1 MSAKV
6 DGTLTIAGYQTIEQL
21 YLGSRTQVYRA
32 VRECDRL
39 PVVIKLLKREYPTF
53 SELVQFRNQYAIAKN
68 IDIPGIIKPYSLEA
82 YHNGYVLV
90 MEDFGGVSLRQF
102 TQGKILTLEQFLP
115 IALQLLDT
123 LHQLHQ
129 QSVIHKDIKPANIL
143 IHPQTK
149 QIKLIDFSIASLLP
163 RETQEIQS
171 PNGLEGTLA
180 YLSPEQTG
188 RMNRGI
194 DYRSDFYSLGVT
206 FFELLSGQLPFESNE
221 PMELLHCHI
230 AKQPPFLCDF
240 NPDLPLM
247 LGEIVRKLMA
257 KNAEDRYQSALG
269 IKHDLVTCLE
279 QWRETGKHT
288 WFDLG
293 QRDISDRFLIPEKLY
308 GRESEVQTLLDTFG
322 YVANGGSQLM
332 LVAGF
337 SGIGKTAV
345 VNEVHKPIVR
355 WNGYFIKG
363 KYDQFNRNI
372 PLSAFVQA
380 FRDLM
385 GQLLSESDSQ
395 LKQWQS
401 KILAA
406 VGDNGQL
413 LIEVIPELEQ
423 LIGKQ
428 PAIAQLSGSA
438 AQNRFNLLFQK
449 FIQVFTTREHPL
461 VMFLDDLQWAD
472 SASLNLLKLL
482 MAQSDWGYLFIIG
495 AYRDNEV
502 FAAHP
507 LMLTL
512 DEIEKASSCVKTLT
526 LDPLSQADV
535 NHLIADSLS
544 CATVQA
550 LPLTELVY
558 QKAQGNP
565 FFTTQFLK
573 ALHED
578 GLITFDWE
586 IGFWQCDVA
595 QVRSLALTDDVVEFV
610 AQQLQK
616 LPPNTQDI
624 LKLAACIG
632 NQFDLKTLA
641 IVSEKSQIEA
651 ATSLWKALQE
661 GLIIPQNEVYKFY
674 QQESFVNSHKQM
686 TNDQGQMT
694 VTYKF
699 LHDRVQQAAYSLIP
713 ADEKQPVHLKIGQLL
728 LSNTPE
734 SNREERI
741 FEIVSQLNI
750 ATELIAQSAERQ
762 TLAEFNLMASR
773 KAKAATAYT
782 AACKYAQVGIGLL
795 AQNNWQHQY
804 ELTLALHQ
812 VATEAAYLSGDL
824 EQMSANA
831 SLVLNHAKTPLAQIS
846 VYEVKIEAFTA
857 QGQFAQAIA
866 AALAILKQLGVELP
880 AAPTQDDVAAAFSTV
895 SDAIGERLPGE
906 LLNLSEAN
914 NANILAAARILTSVA
929 PCAYLYQPRLYLL
942 VILKKVY
949 LSVVYGNEST
959 STFSYVSYGILMCGV
974 FGKVE
979 LGYEFG
985 QLALDLLSRQQNSEL
1000 KGKTLLL
1007 VYVYTRHWK
1016 MHLRETLNPLQIAYC
1031 NCLDVGDL
1039 AFAGYSAYNYGFY
1052 SYFAGKNLTQLEPE
1066 VARYCEALKHL
1077 KQNLNLTYSQLIRQI
1092 LLNLMGNG
1100 DEVVVLSGAAYNEQ
1114 HQLPLHETAGDRTGL
1129 ALLWINKLV
1138 VSYLFSEFEQA
1149 VEQAGQARQYLDAV
1163 LAFLYVPIFH
1173 FYESLAQISYL
1184 GELSTPEQQPIK
1196 ECIAANQEKLK
1207 DWATHAPMNFLHK
1220 FHLVEAERERVQGNK
1235 AEAIDLYDRAIK
1247 GAKENDYIQEEAL
1260 ANELAAKFY
1269 LDWGKERIAQEYMT
1283 QAYYGYARW
1292 EAKAKVADLERRY
1305 PQLLAPIL
1313 QPTRSPLST
1322 NETIFTLESITST
1335 SSATS
1340 SSSNVSVALDLATIL
1355 KASQTLSSEIELEKL
1370 LSALLHIVIENAG
1383 ADKCVFMLL
1392 ESGGLLI
1399 QALAQLSFGGTSLQ
1413 NKGTA
1418 EVDFYPMLSNPQ
1430 PVEDSPDL
1438 PVSLINTVKRNLQPV
1453 VIIDATVHPQLINDP
1468 YIQQQQPKSI
1478 LCIPILHQ
1486 GKLLGILYLENNLAT
1501 GAFTSDRVK
1510 LLNLLCAQA
1519 AISVENARLYRNSQN
1534 YAQQLEQSLAKLQ
1547 ASEIRFQNLT
1557 NNIPGMV
1564 YQFRLAAD
1572 GSTSTPY
1579 VSSGCLDLYGLEPE
1593 SVMTG
1598 ICSLYAMNHPDD
1610 QPAIAQALA
1619 YSAQNMTPFE
1629 EEWRI
1634 ITPSGIVK
1642 WIQSAARPERQ
1653 ADGAIIWD
1661 GVVIDISDVYNE
1673 LRLRKQAEA
1682 SLAKER
1688 EFLNA
1693 IIHNITDGIVVCD
1706 ANGKLT
1712 LFNKATREFHGLPL
1726 ESLPAEEWAEY
1737 FDLYQPDGQ
1746 TPLLKTE
1753 IPLFRAL
1760 QGEIVENAEMV
1771 IAPKHGS
1778 TRILLASGQAIFDPA
1793 GNKAGAVVVMRDISD
1808 RKQAELALQ
1817 QKSQDLQQALNDLQN
1832 AQLQIVQSEKMS
1844 ALGNL
1849 VAGVAHEMNNPLG
1862 FIAASLKQAKPTVA
1876 DIFEHLKL
1884 YQKSLPNKND
1894 QILHHAEEIDLDYSL
1909 EDLPKIIDSMTM
1921 ACDRLKNISTSLRT
1935 FSRADKDYKVP
1946 FNIHQGIDSTILIL
1960 KHRLKANEQRPAIEV
1975 ITEYST
1981 LPQVECFPGQ
1991 LNQVFMNILANAI
2004 DALDESNTNR
2014 SFEEIKINPNRITI
2028 KTSLEIKGVK
2038 ITIAD
2043 NGKGMAQEVK
2053 QKIFDHLFTTKA
2065 VGKGTGLGLAIARQ
2079 IIVEKHGGAIEVNSQ
2094 LGEGTEF
2101 VIQLPLS
2108 V

>member
-6 DGTLTIAGYQTIEQL
+6 DETLRIAGYQIIEQL
-21 YLGSRTQVYRA
+21 YSGSRTYVYRA
-32 VRECDRL
+32 VRECDL
-39 PVVIKLLKREYPTF
+39 QPVVIKLLKREYPSF
-53 SELVQFRNQYAIAKN
+53 SELIQFRNQYAIAN
-68 IDIPGIIKPYSLEA
+68 NLDIPGIIKPYNLEP
-82 YHNGYVLV
+82 YHNGYVMV
-90 MEDFGGVSLRQF
+90 MEDFGGISLRQF
-102 TQGKILTLEQFLP
+102 TRGQPLALEQFLP

-129 QSVIHKDIKPANIL
+129 QRVIHKDIKPSNIL
-143 IHPQTK
+143 IHPDTK
-149 QIKLIDFSIASLLP
+149 EIKLIDFSIASLLP

-206 FFELLSGQLPFESNE
+206 FFELLSGQLPFDSHEL
-221 PMELLHCHI
+221 MELVHCHI

-257 KNAEDRYQSALG
+257 KNAEDRYQSAMG
-269 IKHDLVTCLE
+269 IKHDLVTCLK
-279 QWRETGKHT
+279 QTQETGKHT

-293 QRDISDRFLIPEKLY
+293 QRDISDRFFIPEKLY
-308 GRESEVQTLLDTFG
+308 GRESEVQTLLEAFG
-322 YVANGGSQLM
+322 YIANGGSQLM

-363 KYDQFNRNI
+363 KYDQFNRNT

-385 GQLLSESDSQ
+385 GQLLSESDTQ
-395 LKQWQS
+395 LEQWQQ

-406 VGDNGQL
+406 VGENGQV

-423 LIGKQ
+423 MIGKQ
-428 PAIAQLSGSA
+428 PAIVELSGGA

-482 MAQSDWGYLFIIG
+482 MNQSDGGYLLIIG

-507 LMLTL
+507 LMLTI
-512 DEIEKASSCVKTLT
+512 DEIEKASSCVNTLT
-526 LDPLSQADV
+526 LAPLSQTDV
-535 NHLIADSLS
+535 NHLIADCLS
-544 CATVQA
+544 CTTAQA

-558 QKAQGNP
+558 QKAKGNP

-586 IGFWQCDVA
+586 VGSWQCDVG
-595 QVRSLALTDDVVEFV
+595 QVRSLALTDDVVEFMT
-610 AQQLQK
+610 QQLQK
-616 LPPNTQDI
+616 LPDITQNI

-632 NQFDLKTLA
+632 NQFDLATLA
-641 IVSEKSQIEA
+641 IVSEKSQTQA
-651 ATSLWKALQE
+651 ASDLWKALQE
-661 GLIIPQNEVYKFY
+661 GFIIPTSEVYKFY
-674 QQESFVNSHKQM
+674 QTEASAATIQTSTQKVD
-686 TNDQGQMT
+686 TC
-694 VTYKF
+694 VYKF
-699 LHDRVQQAAYSLIP
+699 LHDRVQQAAYSFI
-713 ADEKQPVHLKIGQLL
+713 AEEQKQATHLKIGQLL
-728 LSNTPE
+728 LSNIPE

-741 FEIVSQLNI
+741 FEIASQLNV
-750 ATELIAQSAERQ
+750 AVELIAQPAERQ
-762 TLAEFNLMASR
+762 ALAQFNLIASR

-795 AQNNWQHQY
+795 CQNSWQHQY

-812 VATEAAYLSGDL
+812 VATETAYLSGDL
-824 EQMSANA
+824 EQMVVLAN
-831 SLVLNHAKTPLAQIS
+831 LILNHAKTSLDKVS
-846 VYEVKIEAFTA
+846 VYEVKIEAFTS
-857 QGQFAQAIA
+857 QCEFTQAIA
-866 AALAILKQLGVELP
+866 AALTILKQLGVELP
-880 AAPTQDDVAAAFSTV
+880 IAPTQDDMAAAFSIV
-895 SDAIGERLPGE
+895 SDAIGERLPAE
-906 LLNLSEAN
+906 LLNLSEATD
-914 NANILAAARILTSVA
+914 ASILAAARILTSVA
-929 PCAYLYQPRLYLL
+929 PCAYLFRPQLYLL

-974 FGKVE
+974 FKKVE

-985 QLALDLLSRQQNSEL
+985 QLALDLLSRYQNSEL

-1007 VYVYTRHWK
+1007 VYLYTRHWK
-1016 MHLRETLNPLQIAYC
+1016 MHLRETLQPLQLAYC
-1031 NCLDVGDL
+1031 SCLDVGDL

-1052 SYFAGKNLTQLEPE
+1052 SYFAGQNLTQLESE
-1066 VARYCEALKHL
+1066 VAGYCEALKHL
-1077 KQNLNLTYSQLIRQI
+1077 KQNISLNYSQLIQQI
-1092 LLNLMGNG
+1092 LLNLMGDADN
-1100 DEVVVLSGAAYNEQ
+1100 VVVLSGTAYNEQ
-1114 HQLPLHETAGDRTGL
+1114 HQLPLNEAAGDRTGL

-1138 VSYLFSEFEQA
+1138 VSYLFSFEQA
-1149 VEQAGQARQYLDAV
+1149 VQEAVQARQYLDAII
-1163 LAFLYVPIFH
+1163 AFFYVPIFH
-1173 FYESLAQISYL
+1173 FYESLAYL
-1184 GELSTPEQQPIK
+1184 AWFEQLSTPEQQQIE

-1207 DWATHAPMNFLHK
+1207 YWATHAPMNFLHK

-1235 AEAIDLYDRAIK
+1235 AEAIDLYDRAIAL
-1247 GAKENDYIQEEAL
+1247 AKEHGYIQEEAL

-1269 LDWGKERIAQEYMT
+1269 LNWGKERIAQEYIT

-1292 EAKAKVADLERRY
+1292 GAKAKVADLEKRY

-1313 QPTRSPLST
+1313 QQTSSLST
-1322 NETIFTLESITST
+1322 NETIFALESVTST

-1340 SSSNVSVALDLATIL
+1340 TSSSISVALDLATIL
-1355 KASQTLSSEIELEKL
+1355 KASQTLSGEIELEKL
-1370 LSALLHIVIENAG
+1370 LSVLLHIVIENAG

-1392 ESGGLLI
+1392 ESGRLMI
-1399 QALAQLSFGGTSLQ
+1399 EALAQLSFSPIKNNQ
-1413 NKGTA
+1413 IAHINF
-1418 EVDFYPMLSNPQ
+1418 DSMLLNPE
-1430 PVEDSPDL
+1430 PVEDSLDL
-1438 PVSLINTVKRNLQPV
+1438 PVGLINTVKRSLQPA
-1453 VIIDATVHPQLINDP
+1453 VIVDATAHPQLINDP
-1468 YIQQQQPKSI
+1468 YVQQQKPKSI
-1478 LCIPILHQ
+1478 LCSPILHQ
-1486 GKLLGILYLENNLAT
+1486 GKLLGVLYLENNLAT
-1501 GAFTSDRVK
+1501 GAFTSDRVE

-1519 AISVENARLYRNSQN
+1519 AISLENARLFEREQEKSQ
-1534 YAQQLEQSLAKLQ
+1534 SLQ
-1547 ASEIRFQNLT
+1547 ASL
-1557 NNIPGMV
+1557 
-1564 YQFRLAAD
+1564 
-1572 GSTSTPY
+1572 
-1579 VSSGCLDLYGLEPE
+1579 
-1593 SVMTG
+1593 
-1598 ICSLYAMNHPDD
+1598 
-1610 QPAIAQALA
+1610 
-1619 YSAQNMTPFE
+1619 
-1629 EEWRI
+1629 
-1634 ITPSGIVK
+1634 
-1642 WIQSAARPERQ
+1642 IQLKRS
-1653 ADGAIIWD
+1653 
-1661 GVVIDISDVYNE
+1661 
-1673 LRLRKQAEA
+1673 EA

-1693 IIHNITDGIVVCD
+1693 IIETITDGIVVCD
-1706 ANGKLT
+1706 ASGKLT
-1712 LFNKATREFHGLPL
+1712 LFNKATREFHGLSVA
-1726 ESLPAEEWAEY
+1726 SLPPEEWAEH

-1746 TPLLKTE
+1746 TRLAATE
-1753 IPLFRAL
+1753 IPLFRAF
-1760 QGEIVENAEMV
+1760 QGEIVKNVEMI

-1778 TRILLASGQAIFDPA
+1778 TRILLASGQAIVDA
-1793 GNKAGAVVVMRDISD
+1793 SGNKLGAVVVMRDISD
-1808 RKQAELALQ
+1808 AYRQATQRKQSELALQ
-1817 QKSQDLQQALNDLQN
+1817 QKSLDLQQALNDLQN

-1876 DIFEHLKL
+1876 DIVKHLRL
-1884 YQKSLPNKND
+1884 YQESFPNKSD
-1894 QILHHAEEIDLDYSL
+1894 EIAEHAEEIDLDYSL
-1909 EDLPKIIDSMTM
+1909 EDLPKIIDSMSM

-1935 FSRADKDYKVP
+1935 FSRADRDYKVP

-1975 ITEYST
+1975 IKNYGN
-1981 LPQVECFPGQ
+1981 LPQIECFPGQ
-1991 LNQVFMNILANAI
+1991 LNQVFMNIFANAI
-2004 DALDESNTNR
+2004 DALEESNYERT
-2014 SFEEIKINPNRITI
+2014 FEDIKLNCNCIKIT
-2028 KTSLEIKGVK
+2028 TSLEDKYVK
-2038 ITIAD
+2038 IIIAD
-2043 NGKGMAQEVK
+2043 NGKGIHESVR

-2079 IIVEKHGGAIEVNSQ
+2079 IVEEIHSGKLSCNSVV
-2094 LGEGTEF
+2094 GKGTEF
-2101 VIQLPLS
+2101 IIEIPVSIL
-2108 V
+2108 VG